1 MPQMNTSQ
9 ARVQDPILTAVAR
22 GYVSQKAAV
31 ANILFPIVR
40 TGVRAG
46 RIIKF
51 NGDSFKLMSTARA
64 PGAATKRVQF
74 GYSSETYS
82 LVDYRLE
89 GAVPTELMEEAAA
102 VPGLDLGASAIR
114 QVQDIIALERENKA
128 ATLARNASNYGAG
141 SKATLSGTDQWS
153 NAASNPFTV
162 IETAKQAIRSQTGE
176 RPNVLVLG
184 PKVLSALRVHD
195 KVLSR
200 LSTASDRN
208 PATLAQLAALFEID
222 QIVEGGAVYQTDAG
236 AIADVWGKD
245 AILAYSTPRSM
256 QEMGSPSFG
265 YTYQLTDRPMVEEAY
280 FGNNESTWYYPYTDA
295 YQPVIA
301 GSVAGY
307 IIKDAVA

>member
-1 MPQMNTSQ
+1 MPQMTNSQ
-9 ARVQDPILTAVAR
+9 ARVVDPILTAVAR

-31 ANILFPIVR
+31 ANILFPTVR
-40 TGVRAG
+40 TGQRAG

-82 LVDYRLE
+82 LVDHRLE

-102 VPGLDLGASAIR
+102 VPGLDLGAMAIR
-114 QVQDIIALERENKA
+114 QVQDIIALERENLA
-128 ATLARNASNYGAG
+128 ATLARTAANYGAG
-141 SKATLSGTDQWS
+141 SKATLTSTDQWS
-153 NAASNPFTV
+153 HASSNPFV
-162 IETAKQAIRSQTGE
+162 QIETAREAIRSQTGE
-176 RPNVLVLG
+176 RPNVLVVG
-184 PKVLSALRVHD
+184 PKVLSALRSHSVI
-195 KVLSR
+195 LNR
-200 LSTASDRN
+200 LSTSSDRN

-222 QIVEGGAVYQTDAG
+222 QIVEGAAVYQKADGTID
-236 AIADVWGKD
+236 DVWGKD
-245 AILAYSTPRSM
+245 AVLAFSTPRSM

-265 YTYQLTDRPMVEEAY
+265 YTYQLADRPMVEEAY
-280 FGNNESTWYYPYTDA
+280 YGNNESTWYYPYTDA

-307 IIKDAVA
+307 LIKDAVA